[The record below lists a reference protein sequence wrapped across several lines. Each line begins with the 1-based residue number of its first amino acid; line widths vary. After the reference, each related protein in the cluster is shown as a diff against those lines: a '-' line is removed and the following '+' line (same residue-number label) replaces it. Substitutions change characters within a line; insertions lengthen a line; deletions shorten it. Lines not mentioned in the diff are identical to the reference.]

1 MYGLVLEGGGARG
14 AYHLGVY
21 KAILEEG
28 IEIGGITGTS
38 IGAING
44 AMIVQGDF
52 QVCYDL
58 WKNLSYSMLVDDSE
72 YEIEKLKEFKF
83 EKEELLVLA
92 NYLRTLIADR
102 GLDIKPLKR
111 MLDTYIYE
119 DKIRNSQLDFGLVTV
134 NLTDLKSIEIFK
146 EDIPVGEI
154 KNYLLASSYLPVFAT
169 EKIGGKRYLDGAF
182 YDNLPFNMLKEKGYE
197 NQIIVRTHAAGI
209 VRRVNMDNINA
220 IIISPSEDIGKTY
233 TLNAKQ
239 SQKNLEL
246 GYYDGLRAFRKLKG
260 DKYYI
265 EVESSSDYYTNL
277 LLDLGEYKVGKIS
290 KLLKIPEL
298 PYNRRLFEHII
309 PKLGSLLNLEKDFS
323 YEELLIGLLEIKASH
338 LKIERFQIYG
348 FKDLLYLVRNEKL
361 IKPKPIEHLTTF
373 EKFIDMVDIS
383 SLFNND
389 DIILQIANI
398 IFDEV

>member
-14 AYHLGVY
+14 AYHVGVY

-52 QVCYDL
+52 QTCYEL
-58 WKNLSYSMLVDDSE
+58 WQNLSYSMLIDDSE

-111 MLDTYIYE
+111 MLDTYIDE
-119 DKIRNSQLDFGLVTV
+119 DKIRNSHLDFGVVTV

-146 EDIPVGEI
+146 EDIPPGEL

-182 YDNLPFNMLKEKGYE
+182 YDNLPFNMLKEKGYD

-209 VRRVNMDNINA
+209 VRRVDVDNINA

-233 TLNAKQ
+233 TLDAKQ

-246 GYYDGLRAFRKLKG
+246 GYYDGLRVFRKLKG
-260 DKYYI
+260 NRYYI
-265 EVESSSDYYTNL
+265 ERETSPDYYTNIL
-277 LLDLGEYKVGKIS
+277 LNLENDKVEKIS
-290 KLLKIPEL
+290 KLIKTPKL
-298 PYNRRLFEHII
+298 PYKRNLFEHII
-309 PKLGSLLNLEKDFS
+309 PKLGSLLNLDKEFT
-323 YEELLIGLLEIKASH
+323 YEELLIALLEKKASH
-338 LKIERFQIYG
+338 SKIHRFQIYT
-348 FKDLLYLVRNEKL
+348 FDDLLELVRNEKV
-361 IKPKPIEHLTTF
+361 IKSKPIEHLTTI
-373 EKFIDMVDIS
+373 EKIIDMVDIS
-383 SLFNND
+383 SLFNNN
-389 DIILQIANI
+389 DIILQVANI
-398 IFDEV
+398 IFDEK